1 MSRQLLKEV
10 YQLHNKDD
18 LMDLKSAQSYA
29 DFPLSP
35 APPHFVVGI
44 AYRKN
49 ANSPATEHFIAT
61 ASERTN
67 FQSWAGQTTEA
78 FLNQSHAAARF
89 DGCADNNHRT
99 VKGSVV

>member
-1 MSRQLLKEV
+1 LYCVFAVTTEETLSRQLLKEV

-44 AYRKN
+44 AYRKMPIRRQRN
-49 ANSPATEHFIAT
+49 ISSLPPV
-61 ASERTN
+61 SGRTFN
-67 FQSWAGQTTEA
+67 RGPVKQSKP
-78 FLNQSHAAARF
+78 S
-89 DGCADNNHRT
+89 
-99 VKGSVV
+99 